1 MDAIYPGTFS
11 LSKVKWGAK
20 FDYEYVENYKVLQNA
35 FDKNGIKKHIDVD
48 KLVKAKYQDNLEF
61 CQWIKRYFD
70 LNYSGEPYNA
80 VERRKGQQLF
90 YIMGGNKVAAP
101 NKAGAAKPQGTGKI
115 YSGKTVM
122 QDNGGLTGGAGKRAS
137 GATGI
142 GGGGAAAGGSA
153 QV

>member
-20 FDYEYVENYKVLQNA
+20 FDYEYVENYKVLQSA

-101 NKAGAAKPQGTGKI
+101 PKGGVAAKP
-115 YSGKTVM
+115 
-122 QDNGGLTGGAGKRAS
+122 
-137 GATGI
+137 
-142 GGGGAAAGGSA
+142 
-153 QV
+153 

>member
-11 LSKVKWGAK
+11 MAKVKWGAK
-20 FDYEYVENYKVLQNA
+20 FDYEYVDNYKVLQNA

-101 NKAGAAKPQGTGKI
+101 KKAGTAQAQGTGKI
-115 YSGKTVM
+115 YSGKTES
-122 QDNGGLTGGAGKRAS
+122 QDNGGLTGGAGKRS
-137 GATGI
+137 GPSGI
-142 GGGGAAAGGSA
+142 GGGGAGAGGA
-153 QV
+153 QVK

>member
-1 MDAIYPGTFS
+1 M
-11 LSKVKWGAK
+11 SKVKWGAK

-101 NKAGAAKPQGTGKI
+101 PKGKGPAAPQGTGKI
-115 YSGKTVM
+115 YSGKT
-122 QDNGGLTGGAGKRAS
+122 QASDNGGLTGGAGKRIS
-137 GATGI
+137 GTSGI
-142 GGGGAAAGGSA
+142 GGGGSAANGA
-153 QV
+153 QMK